1 MPTRVKRN
9 IIEID
14 EDKCNGCGLCVPSCA
29 EGAIQIVD
37 GKARLVSEKFCDGLG
52 DCLGECPE
60 GALKVIEREAED
72 FDEEAVKTH
81 LEVESKPGATLTP
94 GAKAEPDVTTT
105 AESTSGP
112 GVASAAGVGAAA
124 HSSHSCPGAR
134 MMQFK
139 AQGGSSDS
147 APAQS
152 RPSMLGQWP
161 VQLMLVPADAPYFQ
175 NADLLVCADCVPC
188 ALADFHGELLK
199 GKTLVVG
206 CPKLD
211 DVDFYVQKLKAIFSK
226 SRINSVTVAMME
238 VPCCNGL
245 LQAVYEAADASG
257 KVIPVYP
264 VKVGIKGQILER
276 TRTR

>member
-1 MPTRVKRN
+1 MTTKVKRS
-9 IIEID
+9 IIQID

-52 DCLGECPE
+52 ACLGECPE
-60 GALKVIEREAED
+60 GALEVIEREAED
-72 FDEEAVKTH
+72 FDEEAVKAH
-81 LEVESKPGATLTP
+81 LEV
-94 GAKAEPDVTTT
+94 
-105 AESTSGP
+105 
-112 GVASAAGVGAAA
+112 ASA
-124 HSSHSCPGAR
+124 
-134 MMQFK
+134 
-139 AQGGSSDS
+139 GSSDS

-175 NADLLVCADCVPC
+175 NADLLVCADCVPF

-226 SRINSVTVAMME
+226 SRINSVTVAVME